1 MKAPTKAPSGRHW
14 GRLGEVPL
22 AAWLLLAA
30 WLAGSLAWIA
40 YWADFFLNY
49 CDFNGT
55 FACIIGG
62 FLETVFYSLPQALL
76 RLFGPPACVL
86 VLGLA
91 AYWGVKLGTAGD
103 RGTQERSGNA
113 RQVN

>member
-1 MKAPTKAPSGRHW
+1 MKAPTKALAGR
-14 GRLGEVPL
+14 RLGWLGEMPL

-40 YWADFFLNY
+40 YWADFFISY

-62 FLETVFYSLPQALL
+62 FLETVFYSLPDALL
-76 RLFGPPACVL
+76 RLFGPPVCIL

-91 AYWGVKLGTAGD
+91 AYWAMKLATAGD
-103 RGTQERSGNA
+103 RDARERAGN
-113 RQVN
+113 VGPS